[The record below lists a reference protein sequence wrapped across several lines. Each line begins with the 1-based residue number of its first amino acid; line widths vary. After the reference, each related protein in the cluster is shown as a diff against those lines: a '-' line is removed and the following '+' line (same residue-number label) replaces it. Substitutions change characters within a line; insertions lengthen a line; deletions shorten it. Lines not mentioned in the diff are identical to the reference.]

1 MIKRRILTRI
11 CLEQQILTPEELDYL
26 NEFINWTSTTG
37 REYYIDE
44 LLWKKRDNLSDTMDW
59 LAMHDEFFN
68 NVLPAILAQ
77 S

>member
-11 CLEQQILTPEELDYL
+11 CLEQQILSPEEMDYL

-44 LLWKKRDNLSDTMDW
+44 LLWRKRDNLNDVADW
-59 LAMHDEFFN
+59 LQLHDEFFFS
-68 NVLPAILAQ
+68 VLPAILAQ

>member
-11 CLEQQILTPEELDYL
+11 CLEQQILAPEELDYL

-44 LLWKKRDNLSDTMDW
+44 QLWRKRDNLDDTADW
-59 LAMHDEFFN
+59 LAMHDEFFFS
-68 NVLPAILAQ
+68 VLPAILAQ

>member
-11 CLEQQILTPEELDYL
+11 CLEQQILNPEELDYL

-44 LLWKKRDNLSDTMDW
+44 LLWKKRDNLSDVADW
-59 LAMHDEFFN
+59 LSMHDEFFFS
-68 NVLPAILAQ
+68 VLPAILAQ

>member
-11 CLEQQILTPEELDYL
+11 CLEQEILSPEEMDYL

-44 LLWKKRDNLSDTMDW
+44 LLWRKRDNLNDAVDW
-59 LAMHDEFFN
+59 LSMHDEFFLS
-68 NVLPAILAQ
+68 VLPAILAQ